1 MTLKLSR
8 RSEKNFWLVS
18 NTLFI
23 DLCATNINL
32 FSLHLGILCIV
43 FFLLSFPFVLGNGLY
58 LFQLFD
64 QFAGTVP
71 LLLIGLF
78 EFIAVG
84 WVCGVKRYV
93 T

>member
-1 MTLKLSR
+1 
-8 RSEKNFWLVS
+8 VY
-18 NTLFI
+18 I
-23 DLCATNINL
+23 
-32 FSLHLGILCIV
+32 GILCIV

-71 LLLIGLF
+71 LLLIGFF

-93 T
+93 LLKSVWCVSRFGLWCIKYINLSEINL